1 MRKPIRTL
9 MATTC
14 LTALLASPLALAQN
28 RDVDPIFQVTGNSQ
42 SAANCVDSAGDDRNI
57 LVRGAT
63 STAGQTIIGGLLGA
77 AAGNQIG
84 GGSGKDIAT
93 GVGAAAGASAGA
105 YNAQRQREARI
116 RNCQQ
121 SRNYTSNQT
130 QTRSYEASAN
140 APTSNSGPYR
150 SNYNSNSNSSSGNNY
165 DTSAAAGFTPN
176 R

>member
-1 MRKPIRTL
+1 MRNPIRTL

-14 LTALLASPLALAQN
+14 VTALLASPLTLAQN

-42 SAANCVDSAGDDRNI
+42 SAANCVETAGDDRNI

-77 AAGNQIG
+77 AVGNQIG

-121 SRNYTSNQT
+121 SQNYTSNQT
-130 QTRSYEASAN
+130 RGYEASAN
-140 APTSNSGPYR
+140 APASNSGPYR
-150 SNYNSNSNSSSGNNY
+150 SNYNSNNSSGNNY